1 MELQV
6 VCWGLAVLLPVA
18 CWPSMRLLLL
28 LKPWE
33 VLNRLYTIDHTA
45 GPDKAKKS
53 MGGDGYTK
61 VLENEGVEPPPFFFL
76 LSKLF

>member
-33 VLNRLYTIDHTA
+33 VLDRLYTIDHATDPTRQERA
-45 GPDKAKKS
+45 WEAMDI
-53 MGGDGYTK
+53 TE
-61 VLENEGVEPPPFFFL
+61 VLENEGVEPPPFFFY
-76 LSKLF
+76 